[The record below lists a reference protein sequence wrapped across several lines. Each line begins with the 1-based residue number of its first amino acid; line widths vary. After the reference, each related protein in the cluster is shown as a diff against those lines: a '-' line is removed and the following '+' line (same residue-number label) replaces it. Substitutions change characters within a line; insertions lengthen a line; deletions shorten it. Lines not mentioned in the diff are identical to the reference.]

1 MDTAS
6 RKRPAQSP
14 CGLSRT
20 SKTSLLNAS
29 RGSSI
34 DQQDR
39 KRTGVH
45 ATFNDCTP
53 VSAKATSQRTY
64 IKAIC
69 EVLDQHPSGVE
80 KEQILEEVGR
90 HCAEW
95 FPDRP
100 LETVKA
106 GLHSTFSVQAKSKD
120 PKIWEWAVEAS
131 QASQDDAA
139 SKKRI
144 WSRARV
150 YPQTTARPASAYRH
164 QLSDSP
170 TAGPRLSTTPHDK
183 PQSRALA
190 DSRTDSLPTSEK
202 SSTFRRNEIVD
213 GNGSMRA
220 QNNDKEQAPLH
231 LWRAAAQDSRLNQSI
246 ITLDESANLS
256 QPGDVSTVRHLDEQV
271 VKDLRESGASEPV
284 TPHVDTPSHASST
297 SPQTGQHERRAS
309 PPRDFESA
317 QWPQRLEE
325 AGSDPQLIHWGKQ
338 VRRRKQMTSQLK
350 SIRERK
356 ATLSN
361 EAESI
366 QHRKEELL
374 GQVAELERQA
384 HEARKQADETERQY
398 EYLQAEAAEANKQ
411 EASIE
416 TDIRKIDAE
425 LLE

>member
-1 MDTAS
+1 MS
-6 RKRPAQSP
+6 SYGLSSQSP

-20 SKTSLLNAS
+20 SKTNLLNAS

-39 KRTGVH
+39 KRTGIH
-45 ATFNDCTP
+45 ATSNDRTP

-69 EVLDQHPSGVE
+69 EVLDQHPSGLE

-90 HCAEW
+90 HFAEW

-100 LETVKA
+100 LETVRA

-131 QASQDDAA
+131 QASADDAA

-150 YPQTTARPASAYRH
+150 YPQTTPRPASAYRH

-170 TAGPRLSTTPHDK
+170 VAGPRLSTTPHNK

-190 DSRTDSLPTSEK
+190 DARPDSLPTSDK
-202 SSTFRRNEIVD
+202 CGTSYRNEILD

-231 LWRAAAQDSRLNQSI
+231 LWRAAAQDSRLDQSI
-246 ITLDESANLS
+246 IPLDESANLS
-256 QPGDVSTVRHLDEQV
+256 QPGDVSTVGHRDEQV
-271 VKDLRESGASEPV
+271 VKDPRESGASESV
-284 TPHVDTPSHASST
+284 TPHVDTPSHAPST

-317 QWPQRLEE
+317 QWPQRLGE

-338 VRRRKQMTSQLK
+338 VRRRKQMASQLR
-350 SIRERK
+350 SITERK

-366 QHRKEELL
+366 QHKKEELL

-398 EYLQAEAAEANKQ
+398 EYLQAEAAEADKQ

-425 LLE
+425 LLQ

>member
-190 DSRTDSLPTSEK
+190 DSRTDSFPTSEK

-256 QPGDVSTVRHLDEQV
+256 QPGDVSTVGHLDEQV